1 MTPREVNYNNV
12 ESILMQRNLFLYQAE
27 DHSYCIVVAVGTAVV
42 VVAAV

>member
-1 MTPREVNYNNV
+1 
-12 ESILMQRNLFLYQAE
+12 LYQAE